1 MAEKNKVI
9 APIKIKKSKK
19 LEKEITS
26 PLKRFVTWFRLAS
39 SKIQIWIYLII
50 LSAII
55 SFLLYPHLLIIT
67 TEEYSLGDVANKD
80 IKASRDFLVEDKELT
95 KQRRDEAV
103 KSSLFV
109 YDFDRSGASIGHRI
123 KESFSYAR
131 TELKQILSIELQP
144 TLRSQ
149 KLGQLR
155 DKFFDLLGSTEDSAL
170 FYQLVKNNFSSQI
183 DISASVAVD
192 RILEK
197 GVVGNKRVLI
207 TQKGKGIIIRDI
219 DTQQELKIDDIDRF
233 YDLESALQYFNQT
246 IEQLITDEYAADTF
260 AITERFAKLI
270 INPNITFNKRETELR
285 KEEAKRS
292 VKPIYFQVKKGEMI
306 VREGEKI
313 NPTHLWKLETEAK
326 LKIKSPTLGTALSM
340 TVMIGILLA
349 LSYIV
354 LLRKSITFKRDSKSL
369 IFISLTL
376 LFMFLVVLLYNTV
389 AEEVARGFY
398 FFSVQTLLFALP
410 ISLGAI
416 LISIFLG
423 LEVAIAF
430 SLILSILA
438 SIAVEG
444 RIEFFVYFLVGSL
457 LAAYGVRNCRE
468 RLVLIK
474 TGIRVG
480 LLNIVMALSIQT
492 LYGNPYAPEGAI
504 SFIAGFLGGALSG
517 VIATGFLP
525 LIEMIFGFT
534 TDIKLLELS
543 SLDQPILKE
552 LMVKAPGSYHH
563 SVMVSNMVE
572 ATAESIHTNP
582 LLAKVSAYYHDIG
595 KINKPLYFVENQVK
609 GDNRH
614 EKLAPSM
621 SSLILISHVKDG
633 VELAKQHRLGKEIID
648 IIQQHHGTS
657 IISYFYQKAKEQSQ
671 RPRPSGRVLKKGNN
685 SLAAS
690 IPTLPGGALKGDGKK
705 RESRSSPVKEEDFR
719 YPGPKPQTKEAG
731 LVLVADAVEAASRTL
746 VNPTPARIQ
755 GMVQKIINN
764 IFSDGQLDECEL
776 TLKDLNQ
783 IAKSFSKTLSG
794 IFHSRIEYPEPI
806 AKGETNKNRENGD
819 SNNLPA
825 PHEKNGSRENKNEV
839 KEDLKRLGM
848 S

>member
-1 MAEKNKVI
+1 I
-9 APIKIKKSKK
+9 ASIKIKKSKK

-55 SFLLYPHLLIIT
+55 SFLLYPHLLIMP

-80 IKASRDFLVEDKELT
+80 IKASHDFLVEDKELT

-131 TELKQILSIELQP
+131 TELKQILSIELEP

-170 FYQLVKNNFSSQI
+170 FDQLVKNNFSSQI
-183 DISASVAVD
+183 DISASIAVD

-326 LKIKSPTLGTALSM
+326 LKIKSPILGTALSM

-504 SFIAGFLGGALSG
+504 SLIAGFLGGALSG

-657 IISYFYQKAKEQSQ
+657 IISYFYQKAK
-671 RPRPSGRVLKKGNN
+671 
-685 SLAAS
+685 
-690 IPTLPGGALKGDGKK
+690 
-705 RESRSSPVKEEDFR
+705 
-719 YPGPKPQTKEAG
+719 
-731 LVLVADAVEAASRTL
+731 
-746 VNPTPARIQ
+746 
-755 GMVQKIINN
+755 
-764 IFSDGQLDECEL
+764 
-776 TLKDLNQ
+776 
-783 IAKSFSKTLSG
+783 
-794 IFHSRIEYPEPI
+794 
-806 AKGETNKNRENGD
+806 
-819 SNNLPA
+819 
-825 PHEKNGSRENKNEV
+825 
-839 KEDLKRLGM
+839 
-848 S
+848 

>member
-657 IISYFYQKAKEQSQ
+657 IISYFYQKAKEQS
-671 RPRPSGRVLKKGNN
+671 
-685 SLAAS
+685 
-690 IPTLPGGALKGDGKK
+690 KK
-705 RESRSSPVKEEDFR
+705 RGSRSSPVKEEDFR

>member
-1 MAEKNKVI
+1 MAEKKKKI
-9 APIKIKKSKK
+9 APIKNKRGKK

-26 PLKRFVTWFRLAS
+26 PLKRFVTSLRVVS

-55 SFLLYPHLLIIT
+55 SLLLYPNLLVIPT
-67 TEEYSLGDVANKD
+67 KDYSIGDVANQD
-80 IKASRDFLVEDKELT
+80 IKASHDFLVEDKELT
-95 KQRRDEAV
+95 KQRRSEAV
-103 KSSLFV
+103 KSALFV
-109 YDFDRSGASIGHRI
+109 YDADRSGANITQRI
-123 KESFSYAR
+123 KQSFSYAR
-131 TELKQILSIELQP
+131 KGLEQISSIELEP
-144 TLRSQ
+144 TLRSE
-149 KLGQLR
+149 KHEQLR
-155 DKFFDLLGSTEDSAL
+155 DKFFDLLEITEDSVL
-170 FYQLVKNNFSSQI
+170 FDRLAKENFSSSIDNCASITINQI
-183 DISASVAVD
+183 
-192 RILEK
+192 LKK
-197 GVVGNKRVLI
+197 GVVGNKKVLM
-207 TQKGKGIIIRDI
+207 TQKGKGIILRDI
-219 DTQQELKIDDIDRF
+219 DTQQELKIDDFDRF
-233 YDLESALQYFNQT
+233 YNLESALHYFNQA
-246 IEQLITDEYAADTF
+246 IDQLIKNENGKDIVATTKQ
-260 AITERFAKLI
+260 FAKSI
-270 INPNITFNKRETELR
+270 TDPNITFNKSETELR
-285 KEEAKRS
+285 KEKAKQS

-313 NPTHLWKLETEAK
+313 NLTHLWKLETEAK
-326 LKIKSPTLGTALSM
+326 LKTNAPTLSM
-340 TVMIGILLA
+340 VLGMTLIIGILLA
-349 LSYIV
+349 LSCIV
-354 LLRKSITFKRDSKSL
+354 LVKGSNIFKGDSKNL
-369 IFISLTL
+369 IFISVTL
-376 LFMFLVVLLYNTV
+376 LFMFLLVLLYNTV
-389 AEEVARGFY
+389 AEEVARGFH
-398 FFSVQTLLFALP
+398 FFTAQALLFALP
-410 ISLGAI
+410 ITLGAI
-416 LISIFLG
+416 LISIFQG

-430 SLILSILA
+430 SLILSTLA

-444 RIEFFVYFLVGSL
+444 RIDFFVYFLVGSL

-468 RLVLIK
+468 RSVLIK
-474 TGIRVG
+474 TGMKVG
-480 LLNIVMALSIQT
+480 LLNIVMSLSIQS
-492 LYGNPYAPEGAI
+492 LYGNPYSLLGAI
-504 SFIAGFLGGALSG
+504 SVVSGFLGGILAG

-525 LIEMIFGFT
+525 LIEIIFGFT

-572 ATAESIHTNP
+572 ATAESIYANP

-595 KINKPLYFVENQVK
+595 KIKKPLYFVENQVK

-633 VELAKQHRLGKEIID
+633 VELAKQHRIGKEIID

-657 IISYFYQKAKEQSQ
+657 LISYFYQKAKEQS
-671 RPRPSGRVLKKGNN
+671 
-685 SLAAS
+685 
-690 IPTLPGGALKGDGKK
+690 KK

-764 IFSDGQLDECEL
+764 IFSDGQLNECEL
-776 TLKDLNQ
+776 TLKDLNL
-783 IAKSFSKTLSG
+783 IAKTFSKTLSG

-806 AKGETNKNRENGD
+806 AKGEIDKRKENGN
-819 SNNLPA
+819 SNNLSA

>member
-1 MAEKNKVI
+1 MDISHYLKRYHF
-9 APIKIKKSKK
+9 P
-19 LEKEITS
+19 S
-26 PLKRFVTWFRLAS
+26 PLSKLARNTQQ
-39 SKIQIWIYLII
+39 KI
-50 LSAII
+50 
-55 SFLLYPHLLIIT
+55 
-67 TEEYSLGDVANKD
+67 YSIGDVANKD
-80 IKASRDFLVEDKELT
+80 IKASHDFLVEDKELT
-95 KQRRDEAV
+95 KQRRYEAV
-103 KSSLFV
+103 KSALFV
-109 YDFDRSGASIGHRI
+109 YDFDRSGANINQRI
-123 KESFSYAR
+123 TTSFSYAR
-131 TELKQILSIELQP
+131 KELEQISSIEVEP
-144 TLRSQ
+144 TLRSE

-155 DKFFDLLGSTEDSAL
+155 EKFFDLLEITEDSVL
-170 FYQLVKNNFSSQI
+170 FDRLVKGNFVSHI
-183 DISASVAVD
+183 DNSASITINQ
-192 RILEK
+192 ILEK
-197 GVVGNKRVLI
+197 GVVGNKKVLM
-207 TQKGKGIIIRDI
+207 TQKGKGIILRDI
-219 DTQQELKIDDIDRF
+219 NTQQEIKIDDFDRF
-233 YDLESALQYFNQT
+233 YSLESALKYFNQA
-246 IEQLITDEYAADTF
+246 IDQLIKNENVGNIVATTKD
-260 AITERFAKLI
+260 FAKSI
-270 INPNITFNKRETELR
+270 INPNITFNKSETELR
-285 KEEAKRS
+285 KEKVKKS

-313 NPTHLWKLETEAK
+313 NLTHLWKLETEAK
-326 LKIKSPTLGTALSM
+326 LKTNAPTLSMALGM
-340 TVMIGILLA
+340 TLMIGILLA

-354 LLRKSITFKRDSKSL
+354 LVKRSNIFKGDSKSL
-369 IFISLTL
+369 IFLSMTL
-376 LFMFLVVLLYNTV
+376 LFMFLLVLLYNTV
-389 AEEVARGFY
+389 AEELARGFL
-398 FFSVQTLLFALP
+398 FFLLPMFSSFAVP
-410 ISLGAI
+410 ITLGAI
-416 LISIFLG
+416 LISIFQG

-438 SIAVEG
+438 SIAVES
-444 RIEFFVYFLVGSL
+444 RIEFFVYFLIGSL
-457 LAAYGVRNCRE
+457 LAAYEVRNCRE
-468 RLVLIK
+468 RSVLIK
-474 TGIRVG
+474 TGMKVG
-480 LLNIVMALSIQT
+480 LLNIVMSLSIQS
-492 LYGNPYAPEGAI
+492 LYGNPYSHLGAV
-504 SFIAGFLGGALSG
+504 SVVSGFLGGVLAG

-525 LIEMIFGFT
+525 LIEIIFGFT

-595 KINKPLYFVENQVK
+595 KINKPLYFIENQVK
-609 GDNRH
+609 GDNKH

-633 VELAKQHRLGKEIID
+633 VELAKQHRLGEEIID

-657 IISYFYQKAKEQSQ
+657 LISYFYQKAKEQS
-671 RPRPSGRVLKKGNN
+671 
-685 SLAAS
+685 
-690 IPTLPGGALKGDGKK
+690 KK

-776 TLKDLNQ
+776 TLKDLNL
-783 IAKSFSKTLSG
+783 IAKTFSKTLSG

-806 AKGETNKNRENGD
+806 AKGETDKRKENGD
-819 SNNLPA
+819 SNNLSA

>member
-1 MAEKNKVI
+1 M
-9 APIKIKKSKK
+9 
-19 LEKEITS
+19 EKEITS
-26 PLKRFVTWFRLAS
+26 PLKRFVTSLRVVS

-55 SFLLYPHLLIIT
+55 SLLLYPNLLVIP
-67 TEEYSLGDVANKD
+67 TEDYSIGDVANKD
-80 IKASRDFLVEDKELT
+80 IKASHDFLVEDKELT
-95 KQRRDEAV
+95 KQRRYEAV
-103 KSSLFV
+103 KSALFV
-109 YDFDRSGASIGHRI
+109 YDFDRSGANINQRI
-123 KESFSYAR
+123 KTSFSYAR
-131 TELKQILSIELQP
+131 KELEQISTIELEP
-144 TLRSQ
+144 TVRSE
-149 KLGQLR
+149 KLEQLR
-155 DKFFDLLGSTEDSAL
+155 DKFFDLLEITEDSVL
-170 FYQLVKNNFSSQI
+170 FDRLVKDNFSSHI
-183 DISASVAVD
+183 DNSASITINQ
-192 RILEK
+192 ILEK
-197 GVVGNKRVLI
+197 GVVGNKKVLM
-207 TQKGKGIIIRDI
+207 TQKGKGIILRDI
-219 DTQQELKIDDIDRF
+219 DTQQELKIDDFDRF
-233 YDLESALQYFNQT
+233 YNLESALQYFNQA
-246 IEQLITDEYAADTF
+246 INKLIKNKNVGDMVTT
-260 AITERFAKLI
+260 TKHFAKLI
-270 INPNITFNKRETELR
+270 INPNITFNKSETELR
-285 KEEAKRS
+285 KEKAKRS

-313 NPTHLWKLETEAK
+313 NLTHLWKLETEAK
-326 LKIKSPTLGTALSM
+326 LKTTAPTLSMALSM
-340 TVMIGILLA
+340 TLMIGILLA

-354 LLRKSITFKRDSKSL
+354 LLKRSNIFKGDSKSL
-369 IFISLTL
+369 IFISVTL
-376 LFMFLVVLLYNTV
+376 LFMFLLVLLYNTV
-389 AEEVARGFY
+389 AEEVARGFH
-398 FFSVQTLLFALP
+398 FFTAQVLLFALP
-410 ISLGAI
+410 ITLGAI
-416 LISIFLG
+416 LISIFQG

-438 SIAVEG
+438 SIAVES
-444 RIEFFVYFLVGSL
+444 RIEFFVYFLMGSL

-474 TGIRVG
+474 TGMKVG
-480 LLNIVMALSIQT
+480 LLNIVMSLSIQS
-492 LYGNPYAPEGAI
+492 LYGNPYSLLGAI
-504 SFIAGFLGGALSG
+504 SVVSGFLGGVLAG

-525 LIEMIFGFT
+525 LIEIIFGFT
-534 TDIKLLELS
+534 TDIKRLELS
-543 SLDQPILKE
+543 SLDQPILKD

-595 KINKPLYFVENQVK
+595 KINKPLYFIENQMK
-609 GDNRH
+609 GDNKH

-621 SSLILISHVKDG
+621 SSLILISHVKNG
-633 VELAKQHRLGKEIID
+633 VELAKQHRLGEEIID

-657 IISYFYQKAKEQSQ
+657 LISYFYQKAKEQS
-671 RPRPSGRVLKKGNN
+671 KKG
-685 SLAAS
+685 
-690 IPTLPGGALKGDGKK
+690 G
-705 RESRSSPVKEEDFR
+705 SRSSPVKEEGFR

-776 TLKDLNQ
+776 TLKDLNL
-783 IAKSFSKTLSG
+783 IAKTFSKTLSG

-806 AKGETNKNRENGD
+806 AKGETDKRKENGD
-819 SNNLPA
+819 SNNLSA

>member
-1 MAEKNKVI
+1 M
-9 APIKIKKSKK
+9 
-19 LEKEITS
+19 EKEITS
-26 PLKRFVTWFRLAS
+26 PLKRSVTSLRVVS
-39 SKIQIWIYLII
+39 SKIQIWLYLII

-55 SFLLYPHLLIIT
+55 SLLLYPNLLVIP
-67 TEEYSLGDVANKD
+67 TENYSIGDVANKD
-80 IKASRDFLVEDKELT
+80 IKASHDFLVEDKELT
-95 KQRRDEAV
+95 KQRRYEAV
-103 KSSLFV
+103 KSALFV
-109 YDFDRSGASIGHRI
+109 YDFDRSGANINQRI

-131 TELKQILSIELQP
+131 KELEQISSIELEP
-144 TLRSQ
+144 TLRSE
-149 KLGQLR
+149 KLEQLR
-155 DKFFDLLGSTEDSAL
+155 DKFFDLLEITEDSVL
-170 FYQLVKNNFSSQI
+170 FDRLVKDNFSSHI
-183 DISASVAVD
+183 DNTASITINQ
-192 RILEK
+192 ILEK
-197 GVVGNKRVLI
+197 GVVGNKKVLM
-207 TQKGKGIIIRDI
+207 TQKGKGIIFRDI
-219 DTQQELKIDDIDRF
+219 DTQQELKIDDFDRF
-233 YDLESALQYFNQT
+233 YNLESALQYFNQT
-246 IEQLITDEYAADTF
+246 THKLIKNENVGDIVATTKH
-260 AITERFAKLI
+260 FAKLI
-270 INPNITFNKRETELR
+270 INPNITFNKRETELK

-313 NPTHLWKLETEAK
+313 NPTHLWKLQTEAK
-326 LKIKSPTLGTALSM
+326 LKTKAPTLSMALSM

-354 LLRKSITFKRDSKSL
+354 LLKRSNIFKGDSKSL
-369 IFISLTL
+369 IFISVTL
-376 LFMFLVVLLYNTV
+376 LFMFLLVLLYNTV
-389 AEEVARGFY
+389 AEEVVRGFH
-398 FFSVQTLLFALP
+398 FFTAQVLLFALP
-410 ISLGAI
+410 IALGAI
-416 LISIFLG
+416 LISIFQG

-444 RIEFFVYFLVGSL
+444 RIEFFVYFLIGSV

-474 TGIRVG
+474 TGMKVG
-480 LLNIVMALSIQT
+480 ILNIVMSLSIQS
-492 LYGNPYAPEGAI
+492 LYGNPYSLVGAI
-504 SFIAGFLGGALSG
+504 SVVSGFLGGVLAG

-525 LIEMIFGFT
+525 LIEIIFGFT

-543 SLDQPILKE
+543 SLDQPILKD

-572 ATAESIHTNP
+572 ATAESIHANP

-609 GDNRH
+609 GDNKH

-657 IISYFYQKAKEQSQ
+657 LISYFYQKAKEQS
-671 RPRPSGRVLKKGNN
+671 
-685 SLAAS
+685 
-690 IPTLPGGALKGDGKK
+690 KK
-705 RESRSSPVKEEDFR
+705 RGGRSSPVKEEDFR

-731 LVLVADAVEAASRTL
+731 LVLVADVVEAASRTL

-776 TLKDLNQ
+776 TLKDLNL
-783 IAKSFSKTLSG
+783 IAKTFSKTLSG

-806 AKGETNKNRENGD
+806 AKGETDKRKENGD
-819 SNNLPA
+819 SNNLSA
-825 PHEKNGSRENKNEV
+825 PHEKNGSPENKNEV

>member
-1 MAEKNKVI
+1 MVEKKKKI

-55 SFLLYPHLLIIT
+55 SFLLYPHLLIIP

-80 IKASRDFLVEDKELT
+80 IKASHDFLVEDKELT

-123 KESFSYAR
+123 KGSFSYAR
-131 TELKQILSIELQP
+131 TELKQVLSIELEP

-170 FYQLVKNNFSSQI
+170 FDQLVKNNFSSQI
-183 DISASVAVD
+183 DISASIAVD

-326 LKIKSPTLGTALSM
+326 LKIKSPILGTALSM

-354 LLRKSITFKRDSKSL
+354 LLRKSITFKGDSKSL

-657 IISYFYQKAKEQSQ
+657 IISYFYQKAKEQS
-671 RPRPSGRVLKKGNN
+671 
-685 SLAAS
+685 
-690 IPTLPGGALKGDGKK
+690 KK

-806 AKGETNKNRENGD
+806 AKGETDKKRENGD

>member
-1 MAEKNKVI
+1 M
-9 APIKIKKSKK
+9 
-19 LEKEITS
+19 EKEITS
-26 PLKRFVTWFRLAS
+26 PLKRFVTSLRVVS

-55 SFLLYPHLLIIT
+55 SLLLYPNLLVIPT
-67 TEEYSLGDVANKD
+67 KDYSIGDVANQD
-80 IKASRDFLVEDKELT
+80 IKASHDFLVEDKELT
-95 KQRRDEAV
+95 KQRRSEAV
-103 KSSLFV
+103 KSALFV
-109 YDFDRSGASIGHRI
+109 YDADRSGANITQRI
-123 KESFSYAR
+123 KQSFSYAR
-131 TELKQILSIELQP
+131 KELEQISSIELEP
-144 TLRSQ
+144 TLRSE
-149 KLGQLR
+149 KHEQLR
-155 DKFFDLLGSTEDSAL
+155 DKFFDLLEITEDSVL
-170 FYQLVKNNFSSQI
+170 FDRLAKENFSSSIDNCASITINQI
-183 DISASVAVD
+183 
-192 RILEK
+192 LKK
-197 GVVGNKRVLI
+197 GVVGNKKVLM
-207 TQKGKGIIIRDI
+207 TQKGKGIILRDI
-219 DTQQELKIDDIDRF
+219 NTKQEFKIDDFDRF
-233 YDLESALQYFNQT
+233 YNLESALHYFNQA
-246 IEQLITDEYAADTF
+246 IDQLIKNENGKDIVATTKQ
-260 AITERFAKLI
+260 FAKSI
-270 INPNITFNKRETELR
+270 TDPNITFNKSETELR
-285 KEEAKRS
+285 KEKAKQS

-313 NPTHLWKLETEAK
+313 NLTHLWKLETEAK
-326 LKIKSPTLGTALSM
+326 LKTNAPTLSM
-340 TVMIGILLA
+340 VLGMTLIIGILLA
-349 LSYIV
+349 LSCIV
-354 LLRKSITFKRDSKSL
+354 LVKGSNIFKGDSKNL
-369 IFISLTL
+369 IFISVTL
-376 LFMFLVVLLYNTV
+376 LFMFLLVLLYNTV
-389 AEEVARGFY
+389 AEEVARGFH
-398 FFSVQTLLFALP
+398 FFTAQALLFALP
-410 ISLGAI
+410 ITLGAI
-416 LISIFLG
+416 LISIFQG

-430 SLILSILA
+430 SLILSTLA

-444 RIEFFVYFLVGSL
+444 RIDFFVYFLVGSL

-468 RLVLIK
+468 RSVLIK
-474 TGIRVG
+474 TGMKVG
-480 LLNIVMALSIQT
+480 LLNIVMSLSIQS
-492 LYGNPYAPEGAI
+492 LYGNPYSLLGAI
-504 SFIAGFLGGALSG
+504 SVVSGFLGGILAG

-525 LIEMIFGFT
+525 LIEIIFGFT

-572 ATAESIHTNP
+572 ATAESIHANP

-595 KINKPLYFVENQVK
+595 KIKKPLYFVENQVK

-633 VELAKQHRLGKEIID
+633 VELAKQHRIGKEIID

-657 IISYFYQKAKEQSQ
+657 LISYFYQKAKEQS
-671 RPRPSGRVLKKGNN
+671 
-685 SLAAS
+685 
-690 IPTLPGGALKGDGKK
+690 KK

-764 IFSDGQLDECEL
+764 IFSDGQLNECEL
-776 TLKDLNQ
+776 TLKDLNL
-783 IAKSFSKTLSG
+783 IAKTFSKTLSG

-806 AKGETNKNRENGD
+806 AKGEIDKRKENGN
-819 SNNLPA
+819 SNNLSA
-825 PHEKNGSRENKNEV
+825 PHEKNGSRKNKNEV

>member
-1 MAEKNKVI
+1 
-9 APIKIKKSKK
+9 

-26 PLKRFVTWFRLAS
+26 PLKRSVTSLRVVS
-39 SKIQIWIYLII
+39 SKIQIWLYLII

-55 SFLLYPHLLIIT
+55 SLLLYPNLLVIP
-67 TEEYSLGDVANKD
+67 TENYSIGDVANKD
-80 IKASRDFLVEDKELT
+80 IKASHDFLVEDKELT
-95 KQRRDEAV
+95 KQRRYEAV
-103 KSSLFV
+103 KSALFV
-109 YDFDRSGASIGHRI
+109 YDFDRSGANINQRI

-131 TELKQILSIELQP
+131 KELEQISSIELEP
-144 TLRSQ
+144 TLRSE
-149 KLGQLR
+149 KLEQLR
-155 DKFFDLLGSTEDSAL
+155 DKFFDLLEITEDSVL
-170 FYQLVKNNFSSQI
+170 FDRLVKDNFSSHI
-183 DISASVAVD
+183 DNTASITINQ
-192 RILEK
+192 ILEK
-197 GVVGNKRVLI
+197 GVVGNKKVLM
-207 TQKGKGIIIRDI
+207 TQKGKGIIFRDI
-219 DTQQELKIDDIDRF
+219 DTQQELKIDDFDRF
-233 YDLESALQYFNQT
+233 YNLESALQYFNQT
-246 IEQLITDEYAADTF
+246 THKLIKNENVGDIVATTKH
-260 AITERFAKLI
+260 FAKLI
-270 INPNITFNKRETELR
+270 INPNITFNKRETELK

-313 NPTHLWKLETEAK
+313 NPTHLWKLQTEAK
-326 LKIKSPTLGTALSM
+326 LKTKAPTLSMALSM

-354 LLRKSITFKRDSKSL
+354 LLKRSNIFKGDSKSL
-369 IFISLTL
+369 IFISVTL
-376 LFMFLVVLLYNTV
+376 LFMFLLVLLYNTV
-389 AEEVARGFY
+389 AEEVVRGFH
-398 FFSVQTLLFALP
+398 FFTAQVLLFALP
-410 ISLGAI
+410 IALGAI
-416 LISIFLG
+416 LISIFQG

-444 RIEFFVYFLVGSL
+444 RIEFFVYFLIGSV

-474 TGIRVG
+474 TGMKVG
-480 LLNIVMALSIQT
+480 ILNIVMSLSIQS
-492 LYGNPYAPEGAI
+492 LYGNPYSLVGAI
-504 SFIAGFLGGALSG
+504 SVVSAFLGGVLAG

-543 SLDQPILKE
+543 SLDQPILKD

-609 GDNRH
+609 GDNKH

-657 IISYFYQKAKEQSQ
+657 LISYFYQKAKEQS
-671 RPRPSGRVLKKGNN
+671 
-685 SLAAS
+685 
-690 IPTLPGGALKGDGKK
+690 KK
-705 RESRSSPVKEEDFR
+705 RGGRSSPVKEEDFR

-731 LVLVADAVEAASRTL
+731 LVLVADVVEAASRTL

-776 TLKDLNQ
+776 TLKDLNL
-783 IAKSFSKTLSG
+783 IAKTFSKTLSG

-806 AKGETNKNRENGD
+806 AKGETDKRKENGD
-819 SNNLPA
+819 SNNLSA
-825 PHEKNGSRENKNEV
+825 PHEKNGSPENKNEV